1 MNLPQVLNSVPI
13 IRSSGPL
20 PNAEVNGIAYDSRK
34 AGAGFLFF
42 AFAGAKTDGAVFAND
57 AIKKGAIA
65 VVGDRP
71 APGGFAG
78 LWLQV
83 PHGREALAVAARNFF
98 NKPDE
103 RLALTAITGTNGKTT
118 STTLIDAMLRG
129 AGKTT
134 ALIGTIEYQLA
145 GRVLPA
151 VNTTPE
157 SLDLFAMFAELERLG
172 GTHVT
177 FEASSHAL
185 DLGRI
190 YATNVHTAGY
200 TNFTRDHLDYH
211 HTMEAYFAA
220 KQLLFKPRSGPPPRF
235 AVLNADDEWIRKLEL
250 APETHVFWY
259 GLKQEPPAGKGSNTT
274 WIHPAN
280 LEMSFSGLR
289 FTVVAGDRRFP
300 IESQLVGHIN
310 AYNILLACGSAISL
324 GLTDAQIQKGLH
336 DMHRVPGRF
345 ERVEEGQPF
354 MVVVDYAHTDDALRN
369 VISVARGMN
378 PKRVITLFGC
388 GGDRDR
394 SKRPLMGMA
403 AAELSDYVVLT
414 SDNPRSEDPLAIMND
429 ATVGIGRFNTPNLS
443 EPDRERAI
451 KKAIEIAEPGDVV
464 ILAGKG
470 HETYQILKD
479 GPIPFDDREVA
490 RRVLRGFGYG
500 RKKNGSA

>member
-1 MNLPQVLNSVPI
+1 MTLRQILEGVTLLRSSTSVPDT
-13 IRSSGPL
+13 
-20 PNAEVNGIAYDSRK
+20 EVLGLAYDSRK
-34 AGAGFLFF
+34 VSPGFLFF
-42 AFAGAKTDGAVFAND
+42 AFSGAKIDGAQFAGD
-57 AIKKGAIA
+57 AIKKGGVA
-65 VVGDRP
+65 VVGERP
-71 APGGFAG
+71 SPGGFGG

-83 PHGREALAVAARNFF
+83 AHGREALALAARNFF

-103 RLALTAITGTNGKTT
+103 RLALTGITGTNGKTT
-118 STTLIDAMLRG
+118 TTTLIDAMLRA

-157 SLDLFAMFAELERLG
+157 SLDLFSMFAELETLG

-185 DLGRI
+185 DLGRV
-190 YATNVHTAGY
+190 YAMNIHTAGY

-235 AVLNADDEWIRKLEL
+235 AVLNADDEAVRKVEL
-250 APETHVFWY
+250 SKHTHVFWY
-259 GLKQEPPAGKGSNTT
+259 GLKQEPPAGSNSSTS
-274 WIHPAN
+274 WLRPLN

-289 FTVVAGDRRFP
+289 FTVFTGDRKFP
-300 IESQLVGHIN
+300 IESQLVGQIN
-310 AYNILLACGSAISL
+310 AYNILLACGCAISL
-324 GLTDAQIQKGLH
+324 GLTDAQIQQGLH
-336 DMHRVPGRF
+336 DMTRVHGRF

-394 SKRPLMGMA
+394 AKRPLMGMA

-429 ATVGIGRFNTPNLS
+429 ASVGVGRFDTPNIS

-451 KKAIEIAEPGDVV
+451 RKAIEVAEPGDVV

-470 HETYQILKD
+470 HETYQILRD

-490 RRVLRGFGYG
+490 RRVLRGFGYH

>member
-1 MNLPQVLNSVPI
+1 VNLSQVLAGVAVL
-13 IRSSGPL
+13 RSSGAL
-20 PNAEVNGIAYDSRK
+20 PDAEVTGIAYDSRK
-34 AGAGFLFF
+34 VTAGFLFF
-42 AFAGAKTDGAVFAND
+42 AFSGAKTDGAQFAND
-57 AIKKGAIA
+57 AIKKGALA

-83 PHGREALAVAARNFF
+83 AHGREALALAARNFF

-103 RLALTAITGTNGKTT
+103 RLALTGITGTNGKTT
-118 STTLIDAMLRG
+118 TTTLIDAMLRA

-190 YATNVHTAGY
+190 YAMNVHTAGF

-235 AVLNADDEWIRKLEL
+235 AVLNADDEWARKIEI
-250 APETHVFWY
+250 APETHTFWY
-259 GLKQEPPAGKGSNTT
+259 GLKQEPPSAQGSKTT
-274 WIHPAN
+274 WIRPAN
-280 LEMSFSGLR
+280 LEMSFNGLR
-289 FTVVAGDRRFP
+289 FTVVAGERKFP

-324 GLTDAQIQKGLH
+324 GLSDAQIQKGLQA
-336 DMHRVPGRF
+336 MARVPGRF

-394 SKRPLMGMA
+394 AKRPLMGMA

-429 ATVGIGRFNTPNLS
+429 ASVGVGRFDTPNIA

-464 ILAGKG
+464 ILAR
-470 HETYQILKD
+470 IR
-479 GPIPFDDREVA
+479 F
-490 RRVLRGFGYG
+490 
-500 RKKNGSA
+500 

>member
-1 MNLPQVLNSVPI
+1 VKLRQVLDGVALL
-13 IRSSGPL
+13 RSSGPL
-20 PNAEVNGIAYDSRK
+20 PETEVCGIAYDSRK
-34 AGAGFLFF
+34 VAAGFLFF
-42 AFAGAKTDGAVFAND
+42 AFSGAKTDGAQFAND
-57 AIKKGAIA
+57 AIKKGALA

-71 APGGFAG
+71 APGGFSG

-83 PHGREALAVAARNFF
+83 AHGREALALAARNFF

-103 RLALTAITGTNGKTT
+103 RLALTGITGTNGKTT
-118 STTLIDAMLRG
+118 TTTLIDAMLRA

-134 ALIGTIEYQLA
+134 ALIGTIEYRLA

-157 SLDLFAMFAELERLG
+157 SLDLFAMFADLERLG

-190 YATNVHTAGY
+190 YAMNVHTAGF

-211 HTMEAYFAA
+211 YTMEAYFAA
-220 KQLLFKPRSGPPPRF
+220 KQLLFRPRSGPPPRF
-235 AVLNADDEWIRKLEL
+235 AVLNADDEWARKIEL
-250 APETHVFWY
+250 STETHVLWY
-259 GLKQEPPAGKGSNTT
+259 GWKQEPPSGSGLKST
-274 WIHPAN
+274 WIHPEN
-280 LEMSFSGLR
+280 LQMSFGGLR
-289 FTVVAGDRRFP
+289 FTVVGGERKFP

-310 AYNILLACGSAISL
+310 AYNILLACGCALSL
-324 GLTDAQIQKGLH
+324 GLTDAEIQKGLH
-336 DMHRVPGRF
+336 DMTRVPGRF

-394 SKRPLMGMA
+394 AKRPLMGMA

-429 ATVGIGRFNTPNLS
+429 ASVGVGRFDTPNIS

-451 KKAIEIAEPGDVV
+451 RKAIEIAEPGDVV

-490 RRVLRGFGYG
+490 RRVLRGFGYV

>member
-1 MNLPQVLNSVPI
+1 MKLRQVLDGVALL
-13 IRSSGPL
+13 RSSGPL
-20 PNAEVNGIAYDSRK
+20 PETEVCGIAYDSRK
-34 AGAGFLFF
+34 VAAGFLFF
-42 AFAGAKTDGAVFAND
+42 AFSGAKTDGAQFAND
-57 AIKKGAIA
+57 AIKKGALA

-71 APGGFAG
+71 APGGFSG

-83 PHGREALAVAARNFF
+83 AHGREALALAARNFF

-103 RLALTAITGTNGKTT
+103 RLALTGITGTNGKTT
-118 STTLIDAMLRG
+118 TTTLIDAMLRA

-134 ALIGTIEYQLA
+134 ALIGTIEYRLA

-157 SLDLFAMFAELERLG
+157 SLDLFAMFADLERLG

-190 YATNVHTAGY
+190 YAMNVHTAGF

-211 HTMEAYFAA
+211 YTMEAYFAA
-220 KQLLFKPRSGPPPRF
+220 KQLLFRPRSGPPPRF
-235 AVLNADDEWIRKLEL
+235 AVLNADDEWARKIEL
-250 APETHVFWY
+250 STETHVLWY
-259 GLKQEPPAGKGSNTT
+259 GWKQEPPSGSGLKST
-274 WIHPAN
+274 WIHPEN
-280 LEMSFSGLR
+280 LQMSFGGLR
-289 FTVVAGDRRFP
+289 FTVVGGERKFP

-310 AYNILLACGSAISL
+310 AYNILLACGCALSL
-324 GLTDAQIQKGLH
+324 GLTDAEIQKGLH
-336 DMHRVPGRF
+336 DMTRVPGRF

-394 SKRPLMGMA
+394 AKRPLMGMA

-429 ATVGIGRFNTPNLS
+429 ASVGVGRFDTPNIS

-451 KKAIEIAEPGDVV
+451 RKAIEIAEPGDVV

-490 RRVLRGFGYG
+490 RRVLRGFGYV

>member
-1 MNLPQVLNSVPI
+1 MNLRRILDGVALL
-13 IRSSGPL
+13 RSSGPL
-20 PNAEVNGIAYDSRK
+20 PETEVSGIAYDSRK
-34 AGAGFLFF
+34 VAAGFLFF
-42 AFAGAKTDGAVFAND
+42 AFSGAKTDGAQFAND

-71 APGGFAG
+71 APGGFNG

-83 PHGREALAVAARNFF
+83 AHGREALALAARNFF

-103 RLALTAITGTNGKTT
+103 RLALTGITGTNGKTT
-118 STTLIDAMLRG
+118 TTTLIDAMLRA

-190 YATNVHTAGY
+190 YAMNVHTAGF

-220 KQLLFKPRSGPPPRF
+220 KQLLFQPRSGPPPRF
-235 AVLNADDEWIRKLEL
+235 AVLNADDGWARKIQLS
-250 APETHVFWY
+250 TDTQVFWY
-259 GLKQEPPAGKGSNTT
+259 GLKQEPPSDNGSKATL
-274 WIHPAN
+274 IHPEN
-280 LEMSFSGLR
+280 LQMSFGGLR
-289 FTVVAGDRRFP
+289 FTVVAGERKFP

-310 AYNILLACGSAISL
+310 AYNILLACGCAISL

-336 DMHRVPGRF
+336 DMTRVPGRF

-394 SKRPLMGMA
+394 AKRPLMGMA

-429 ATVGIGRFNTPNLS
+429 ASVGVGRFDTPNIS

-451 KKAIEIAEPGDVV
+451 RKAIEIAEPGDVV

-490 RRVLRGFGYG
+490 RRVLRGFGYV

>member
-1 MNLPQVLNSVPI
+1 MMLSEVLAGVTLL
-13 IRSSGPL
+13 RSSAPL
-20 PNAEVNGIAYDSRK
+20 RAVDVRGLAYDSRK
-34 AGAGFLFF
+34 VEAGFLFF
-42 AFAGAKTDGAVFAND
+42 AFAGAKTDGAQFA
-57 AIKKGAIA
+57 AVALQKGAVA
-65 VVGDRP
+65 VIGDRP
-71 APGGFAG
+71 APGGFSG

-83 PHGREALAVAARNFF
+83 PHGREALALAARNFF
-98 NKPDE
+98 NKPDD
-103 RLALTAITGTNGKTT
+103 RLAITGITGTNGKTT
-118 STTLIDAMLRG
+118 TSTLIDAMLRA

-134 ALIGTIEYQLA
+134 ALIGTIEYHLA

-157 SLDLFAMFAELERLG
+157 SLDLFAMFAELEKLG

-185 DLGRI
+185 DLSRI
-190 YATNVHTAGY
+190 YAVNVHTAGF

-220 KQLLFKPRSGPPPRF
+220 KQLLFKPRRGPPPRF
-235 AVLNADDEWIRKLEL
+235 AVLNADDEWVRKTEL
-250 APETHVFWY
+250 APETQAFWY
-259 GLKQEPPAGKGSNTT
+259 GLKQEPPTGMGLKTT
-274 WIHPAN
+274 WIRPAN
-280 LEMSFSGLR
+280 LEMSFKGLK
-289 FTVVAGDRRFP
+289 FTVVAGERKFP
-300 IESQLVGHIN
+300 IESQLVGQIN
-310 AYNILLACGSAISL
+310 AYNILLACGAAISL

-336 DMHRVPGRF
+336 DMPRVPGRF

-369 VISVARGMN
+369 VIAVARGMN

-394 SKRPLMGMA
+394 AKRPLMGMA

-429 ATVGIGRFNTPNLS
+429 ASIGVGRFNTPS
-443 EPDRERAI
+443 VAEPDRERAI
-451 KKAIEIAEPGDVV
+451 KKAIEMAEPGDVV

-490 RRVLRGFGYG
+490 RRVLRGYGYG
-500 RKKNGSA
+500 RKKNGSV

>member
-1 MNLPQVLNSVPI
+1 MNLSQVLAGVAVL
-13 IRSSGPL
+13 RSSGAL
-20 PNAEVNGIAYDSRK
+20 PDAEVTGIAYDSRK
-34 AGAGFLFF
+34 VTAGFLFF
-42 AFAGAKTDGAVFAND
+42 AFSGAKTDGAQFAND
-57 AIKKGAIA
+57 AIKKGALA

-83 PHGREALAVAARNFF
+83 AHGREALALAARNFF

-103 RLALTAITGTNGKTT
+103 RLALTGITGTNGKTT
-118 STTLIDAMLRG
+118 TTTLIDAMLRA

-190 YATNVHTAGY
+190 YAMNVHTAGF

-235 AVLNADDEWIRKLEL
+235 AVLNADDEWARKIEI
-250 APETHVFWY
+250 APETHTFWY
-259 GLKQEPPAGKGSNTT
+259 GLKQEPPSAQGSKTT
-274 WIHPAN
+274 WIRPAN
-280 LEMSFSGLR
+280 LEMSFNGLR
-289 FTVVAGDRRFP
+289 FTVVAGERKFP

-324 GLTDAQIQKGLH
+324 GLSDAQIQKGLQA
-336 DMHRVPGRF
+336 MARVPGRF

-394 SKRPLMGMA
+394 AKRPLMGMA

-429 ATVGIGRFNTPNLS
+429 ASVGVGRFDTPNIA

-464 ILAGKG
+464 ILAR
-470 HETYQILKD
+470 IR
-479 GPIPFDDREVA
+479 F
-490 RRVLRGFGYG
+490 
-500 RKKNGSA
+500 